1 MHEPKNRFL
10 PGILLTVLTLSSF
23 FVGLFVGSNELQG
36 QVGEKVNQEEVGA
49 EINFSPFWKTWKILN
64 EKHIDADTIEP
75 EDKLWSSIEGLA
87 ASLGDPYTVF
97 FPPQEAKEFQ
107 EEISGN
113 FEGVG
118 MEVGVKESRI
128 TVVAPLK
135 GTPAERSGI
144 KPGDSILAIDGT
156 PTFGMTI
163 DEAVDLIR
171 GERGTEVLLT
181 ILREGEE
188 KTRDISITR
197 DKIQIP
203 TLDTDNRSDGVFVI
217 SLYNFSANVE
227 TEFKQALSEFAVSGS
242 NKLILDLRGNPG
254 GYLDA
259 SVEIASYFLPSGKVI
274 VREVGKGGEE
284 LNVFRSRGYD
294 IVSETDTEIIVLVNQ
309 GSASASEILA
319 GALSE
324 NGVATLL
331 GEQTFGKGSVQ
342 EVVEITPETTLK
354 VTIAEW
360 LTPEGTS
367 ISDEGLEPDIVV
379 EYEVDE
385 TNLEYDNQ
393 LERAVE
399 ILLQN

>member
-1 MHEPKNRFL
+1 MQESKKRFL
-10 PGILLTVLTLSSF
+10 PGILLAVLTLSSF

>member
-1 MHEPKNRFL
+1 MQESKKRFL
-10 PGILLTVLTLSSF
+10 PGALLTVLTISSF

-36 QVGEKVNQEEVGA
+36 QTGDAVDQNEAGIQV
-49 EINFSPFWKTWKILN
+49 NFSPFWKTWKILN
-64 EKHIDADTIEP
+64 EKHIDADTIAS

-97 FPPQEAKEFQ
+97 FPPKEAKEFQ

-118 MEVGVKESRI
+118 MEVGVKENRI

-135 GTPAERSGI
+135 DTPADRAGVE
-144 KPGDSILAIDGT
+144 PGDSILAIDET

-171 GERGTEVLLT
+171 GERGTVVTLT
-181 ILREGEE
+181 ILRQDEE
-188 KTRDISITR
+188 NTREISITR
-197 DKIQIP
+197 DNIQIP
-203 TLDTDNRSDGVFVI
+203 TLDTNYRNDGVFVI

-242 NKLILDLRGNPG
+242 KKLILDLRGNPG

-294 IVSETDTEIIVLVNQ
+294 IISGTDIEIVVLINQ

-324 NGVATLL
+324 NGVATLV

-342 EVVEITPETTLK
+342 EVVQITPETTLK

-360 LTPEGTS
+360 LTPGGTS
-367 ISDEGLEPDIVV
+367 ISDEGLEPDVVV
-379 EYEVDE
+379 EYEPDE
-385 TNLEYDNQ
+385 ANPEFDNQ

>member
-1 MHEPKNRFL
+1 MQESKKRLL
-10 PGILLTVLTLSSF
+10 PGILLAVLTLSAF
-23 FVGLFVGSNELQG
+23 FVGLFVGSNEIQG
-36 QVGEKVNQEEVGA
+36 QAGETTNQEESGA
-49 EINFSPFWKTWKILN
+49 DISFSPFWKTWKILN
-64 EKHIDADTIEP
+64 EKHIDADTITS

-87 ASLGDPYTVF
+87 SSLDDPYTVF
-97 FPPQEAKEFQ
+97 FPPQESKEFQ

-118 MEVGVKESRI
+118 MEVGVKENRI

-135 GTPAERSGI
+135 GTPAERAGVE
-144 KPGDSILAIDGT
+144 PGDNILAIDET

-171 GERGTEVLLT
+171 GERGTVVTLTLL
-181 ILREGEE
+181 RKGEE
-188 KTRDISITR
+188 ETRKISITR
-197 DKIQIP
+197 DSIQIP
-203 TLDTDNRSDGVFVI
+203 TLDTDNRRDGVFVI

-227 TEFKQALSEFAVSGS
+227 TEFKQALSKFAISGS

-284 LNVFRSRGYD
+284 LTVFRSRGYD
-294 IVSETDTEIIVLVNQ
+294 IISGTDTEIIVLINQ
-309 GSASASEILA
+309 GSASASEIVA

-324 NGVATLL
+324 NGVATLV

-342 EVVEITPETTLK
+342 EVVQITPETTLK

-367 ISDEGLEPDIVV
+367 ISDEGLEPDVIV
-379 EYEVDE
+379 EYEPNE
-385 TNLEYDNQ
+385 ANPEYDNQ